1 MGMCAEVV
9 NDWGS
14 VHTRGTPA
22 FCGRSPFSRA
32 HNPGTR
38 GKPTKTATAG
48 SWRPDRGRD
57 ATRLE
62 RGGRQETG
70 HRMGNLA
77 TYDDDDDYDDYD
89 IDEFDDLDD
98 EDADAD
104 DYEDYEDEDADD
116 DEDGDDADPDDFD
129 YSFDFLPDD
138 EDDDQ
143 DQDDDY
149 DDDQDAPD
157 DGDDWDDD
165 EDDDDEDWE
174 PDDADDDDDD
184 ADAPE
189 VFDRS
194 YVEKLRRENAQYRSR
209 YQEARAETQEVLTP
223 ILEAVGNVLGNDFN
237 VGDATAEDI
246 AAALSDV
253 PKRTAEQARVDRIEA
268 AVYKYAYTEGVDAE
282 AAMDS
287 RSFYDAVTKLD
298 PTADDFDNKVRDLL
312 KQRPQTTG
320 SRRSAPP
327 ARSGGDFTSGNRAT
341 NANDLD
347 VAALQKRRRKRRGV
361 N

>member
-1 MGMCAEVV
+1 
-9 NDWGS
+9 
-14 VHTRGTPA
+14 
-22 FCGRSPFSRA
+22 
-32 HNPGTR
+32 
-38 GKPTKTATAG
+38 
-48 SWRPDRGRD
+48 
-57 ATRLE
+57 
-62 RGGRQETG
+62 
-70 HRMGNLA
+70 MGNLA
-77 TYDDDDDYDDYD
+77 TYADDDDYDDDD
-89 IDEFDDLDD
+89 IDGFDDLDD
-98 EDADAD
+98 EDAD
-104 DYEDYEDEDADD
+104 EDYEDDEDDED
-116 DEDGDDADPDDFD
+116 EDEDGDDADPDDFD
-129 YSFDFLPDD
+129 YSFDFLP
-138 EDDDQ
+138 DDDQ

-165 EDDDDEDWE
+165 EDDDEDWE
-174 PDDADDDDDD
+174 PDDDAADD
-184 ADAPE
+184 ADTPE

-253 PKRTAEQARVDRIEA
+253 PKRTAEQARADRIEA

-287 RSFYDAVTKLD
+287 RSFYDTVTKLD
-298 PTADDFDNKVRDLL
+298 PTADDFDNKVRELL

-341 NANDLD
+341 NANDMD

>member
-1 MGMCAEVV
+1 
-9 NDWGS
+9 
-14 VHTRGTPA
+14 
-22 FCGRSPFSRA
+22 
-32 HNPGTR
+32 
-38 GKPTKTATAG
+38 
-48 SWRPDRGRD
+48 
-57 ATRLE
+57 
-62 RGGRQETG
+62 
-70 HRMGNLA
+70 MGNLA
-77 TYDDDDDYDDYD
+77 TYADDDDYDDD
-89 IDEFDDLDD
+89 IDGFDDLDD
-98 EDADAD
+98 EDADD
-104 DYEDYEDEDADD
+104 DYEDYEDDEE

-138 EDDDQ
+138 DQDDDQ
-143 DQDDDY
+143 DQDDDDDY

-165 EDDDDEDWE
+165 EDDDEDWE
-174 PDDADDDDDD
+174 PDDADDDEDT
-184 ADAPE
+184 PE

-253 PKRTAEQARVDRIEA
+253 PKRTAEQSRADRIEA

-287 RSFYDAVTKLD
+287 RSFYDTVTKLD

-341 NANDLD
+341 KANDMD